1 MRHQRSTSK
10 LGRTSKH
17 KESLIANL
25 TVGLIQHNR
34 ITTTLAKAKVVRPFA
49 EKLVTLGKSG
59 TLHHRRLAVS
69 KIGDRAAVKKLFA
82 DIAPRFKDRKGG
94 YCRIVKLGFRK
105 TDAADMA
112 LIEWVDAAV
121 VTDITPVAAPAAV
134 TAPVTETKS

>member
-1 MRHQRSTSK
+1 MRHQRSTNK

-17 KESLIANL
+17 KEALIANL
-25 TVGLIQHNR
+25 TIGLIQHNR

-69 KIGDRAAVKKLFA
+69 KIGDRDAVKKLFT
-82 DIAPRFKDRKGG
+82 DIAPRFKNRKGG

-105 TDAADMA
+105 SDAADMA
-112 LIEWVDAAV
+112 LIEWVEADNA
-121 VTDITPVAAPAAV
+121 PLAAPAAV
-134 TAPVTETKS
+134 VAPAAPETKS

>member
-17 KESLIANL
+17 KEALIANL

-69 KIGDRAAVKKLFA
+69 KIGDRAAVKKLFS

-112 LIEWVDAAV
+112 LIEWVEADNAV
-121 VTDITPVAAPAAV
+121 V
-134 TAPVTETKS
+134 TAPVATTPEVAKS